1 MTRGVIVF
9 LTVIILNTLISI
21 AYLIWWLIFKKD
33 TDNRKQYVMNT
44 VIMLLCPIV
53 GALYFL
59 FAFLKYRFIRIG
71 KRDLSDVEFSKKR
84 HTARV
89 KADESRERNIV
100 SVGEAI
106 LVSDKEKKR
115 ANMLNVLLGETDESF
130 SAIALALDSD
140 DSEVAHYAASFL
152 QSKMDTFRDNV
163 RKTKQRIDEG
173 DMEDEERNKLIL
185 KLIRYMNHMLKQKVF
200 TNTEQTDYVAQMEQL
215 CEMMYHNSIETVML
229 EDNQR
234 AIGSMTF
241 HTPKSSLTPECY
253 EWLIARIT
261 ELREYDKAELWGNRF
276 FEQYPDLLA
285 AYTLRLKLYF
295 ETNRRDKFFE
305 VLKELRASSVA
316 VDSKTLE
323 LIRMIQQ

>member
-1 MTRGVIVF
+1 MTRGGMIF
-9 LTVIILNTLISI
+9 LAVLMVNALVSLL
-21 AYLIWWLIFKKD
+21 YLVWWLIFKKE

-53 GALYFL
+53 GILYFF
-59 FAFLKYRFIRIG
+59 FAFFKYRFLELGDI
-71 KRDLSDVEFSKKR
+71 DLSDVEFSKKR
-84 HTARV
+84 HIARV

-106 LVSDKEKKR
+106 LISDREKKR
-115 ANMLNVLLGETDESF
+115 ANMLNVLLGDTDESF

-163 RKTKQRIDEG
+163 RKTVQQIDEG
-173 DMEDEERNKLIL
+173 DIGDEECRKLIL
-185 KLIRYMNHMLKQKVF
+185 NLIQYMNHMLKQNVF
-200 TNTEQTDYVAQMEQL
+200 TKTEQTDYVRQMEQL
-215 CEMMYHNSIETVML
+215 CETLFQNAR
-229 EDNQR
+229 NN
-234 AIGSMTF
+234 
-241 HTPKSSLTPECY
+241 LTSECY
-253 EWLIARIT
+253 EWLIGRIT
-261 ELREYDKAELWGNRF
+261 ELKEYDKAELWENRF

-295 ETNRRDKFFE
+295 ETGHKDKFFE
-305 VLKELRASSVA
+305 VLTQLQRSSVA

-323 LIRMIQQ
+323 LILMVQQ